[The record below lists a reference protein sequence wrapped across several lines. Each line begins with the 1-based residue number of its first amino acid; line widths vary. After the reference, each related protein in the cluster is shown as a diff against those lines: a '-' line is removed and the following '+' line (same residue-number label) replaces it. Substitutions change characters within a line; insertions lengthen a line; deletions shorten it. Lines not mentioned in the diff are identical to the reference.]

1 VHPLGG
7 RVAEKIIF
15 SEITTGAGNDIERV
29 SDLARKMV
37 CEWGMS
43 EELGPLTYGK
53 KEEQIFLGR
62 EIAQH
67 RDYSEDI
74 IDIGGESTRPFA
86 DPVPDEEELRRVIP
100 VIEAIRRR
108 WTTPISIDTTKA
120 SVARAALTAGADI
133 INDVS
138 ALRKDPEML
147 RVVQNSSVP
156 LIIMHMKGTPA
167 DMQIQPEYTD
177 VVTEIVDFFR
187 ERIAWLEANGVG
199 RERLIIDPGIGF
211 GKTAQHNLTI
221 LNRLGEL
228 TVLGAPVLLGHS
240 RKRFLGEVSGLP
252 VQDRDSLTAVVSALS
267 ARQGIAIVRVH
278 NVAASRLAIRLA
290 EAIAQAI

>member
-1 VHPLGG
+1 MAAPCFVRIMGILNVTPDSFSDGG
-7 RVAEKIIF
+7 SFNSF
-15 SEITTGAGNDIERV
+15 SSAVEQAGRLIDEGA
-29 SDLARKMV
+29 
-37 CEWGMS
+37 
-43 EELGPLTYGK
+43 
-53 KEEQIFLGR
+53 
-62 EIAQH
+62 
-67 RDYSEDI
+67 DI

-120 SVARAALTAGADI
+120 SVARAALAAGADI

-147 RVVQNSSVP
+147 RVVQDSSVP

-211 GKTAQHNLTI
+211 GKTGHHNLTI

-228 TVLGAPVLLGHS
+228 TSLGAPVLLGHS

-267 ARQGIAIVRVH
+267 VRQGISIVRVH